1 MKKTL
6 LIGLLLIIFGFMIG
20 NYYFSEQNNIL
31 TSIKNIESFY
41 VLQEGV
47 YSNKNNIKK
56 YTSDLAQKVI
66 DQKGN
71 QYYVYVG
78 ITKDKQVAN
87 KIKKIYE
94 EKGYEINIKE
104 KSIPSE
110 EFLTNVT
117 QFDLLIKATNSD
129 DEILTIEEV
138 VLANYEE
145 IVKKQ

>member
-1 MKKTL
+1 MKKTFF
-6 LIGLLLIIFGFMIG
+6 IGLLLILFGFMIG
-20 NYYFSEQNNIL
+20 NYYFSEQKSLL
-31 TSIKNIESFY
+31 TSIKNIETFY

-47 YSNKNNIKK
+47 YSNKDNIKK
-56 YTSDLAQKVI
+56 YTSDLTQKVI

-94 EKGYEINIKE
+94 KKGYEINIKE
-104 KSIPSE
+104 KNIPSE
-110 EFLTNVT
+110 EFLANVT
-117 QFDLLIKATNSD
+117 QFDLLMKSANSE

-138 VLANYEE
+138 VLAYYEE
-145 IVKKQ
+145 ISKKQ